1 MTYENEF
8 LHTTSFKLTKNEI
21 IKFASQY
28 DPHLFHLDDR
38 GAKEFIFGGLIA
50 SGLHCIYKIWDQS
63 PMDKFFFEL
72 IAGLGFTVRF
82 NKPIYADIDYLIEQ
96 SIVDKKDDK
105 KLDNAHIYKSIRVI
119 KNDKHEHLLEL
130 ESNEIIRE
138 N

>member
-1 MTYENEF
+1 MPYENEF
-8 LHTTSFKLTKNEI
+8 SHTTSFKLTKNEI

-28 DPHLFHLDDR
+28 DSHLFHLEDR
-38 GAKEFIFGGLIA
+38 GAIESIFGGLIT

-63 PMDKFFFEL
+63 PIDKKKFEL

-96 SIVDKKDDK
+96 SIVDKKDYE

-119 KNDKHEHLLEL
+119 KNDKHEHLLEI

>member
-1 MTYENEF
+1 MGPVTNRQ
-8 LHTTSFKLTKNEI
+8 KK
-21 IKFASQY
+21 
-28 DPHLFHLDDR
+28 
-38 GAKEFIFGGLIA
+38 
-50 SGLHCIYKIWDQS
+50 
-63 PMDKFFFEL
+63 FEL

-105 KLDNAHIYKSIRVI
+105 KLDNAHIYKSISVI
-119 KNDKHEHLLEL
+119 KNDKHEYLLEL